1 MKHFT
6 KYLTK
11 YAMPILLAWSM
22 SFSFAGCSA
31 QKEQEKETPVPQ
43 QSEEKQ
49 EEGISSEISSENP
62 EKTEQTEEKTNVN
75 LAALKGPTALGMLD
89 LLEKMSR
96 TRRQTTMKSPL
107 PERPTSWWAR
117 LFRENW
123 ILRRCRPTL
132 QQPFTKN
139 KRRGTDCRIKYN
151 GCAVSFGN
159 RRYDSFGCRPERK
172 TIYATGQGST
182 PEYALN
188 LVLEKNGL
196 TVGEDVTVVYKEEH
210 AEIAP
215 LLASGE
221 AQIALLPQPFVT
233 AVLNQNEKVRVALD
247 LTEEWDK
254 ATNGESGLTMG
265 CIVVRKEFAEQNKEA
280 MNRFLDEYKQSVQ
293 TVNSEEGL
301 DHAAQLAEQYD
312 IMKAAVAKQA
322 IPECNLVY
330 KEGEEMKQTAQGFLQ
345 VLFEANPKS
354 VGGALPDEDFY
365 YQR

>member
-1 MKHFT
+1 MKNFT

-11 YAMPILLAWSM
+11 YALPMLLAMSM

-31 QKEQEKETPVPQ
+31 QKEQGKGSPAEQ
-43 QSEEKQ
+43 QSEEKPEQ
-49 EEGISSEISSENP
+49 EA
-62 EKTEQTEEKTNVN
+62 KAVQTEEKTTIN

-89 LLEKMSR
+89 LLERNEQDKAANHYEVTLAGAPDELVGKIISGELDIAAVP
-96 TRRQTTMKSPL
+96 TNLAATLYQKTEGEVQLAALNTMGVLYLLETGDTIHSVADLK
-107 PERPTSWWAR
+107 
-117 LFRENW
+117 
-123 ILRRCRPTL
+123 
-132 QQPFTKN
+132 
-139 KRRGTDCRIKYN
+139 G
-151 GCAVSFGN
+151 
-159 RRYDSFGCRPERK
+159 K
-172 TIYATGQGST
+172 TVYATGQGAT

-196 TVGEDVTVVYKEEH
+196 TPGEDVTVIYKEEH

-280 MNRFLDEYKQSVQ
+280 MNRFLDEYRQSVQ

-301 DHAAQLAEQYD
+301 EHAAQLAEQYD

-330 KEGEEMKQTAQGFLQ
+330 KDGEEMKQTAQGFLQ

-354 VGGALPDEDFY
+354 VGGALPDENFY

>member
-1 MKHFT
+1 MKYFT

-31 QKEQEKETPVPQ
+31 QKEQEKEIPVPQ

-49 EEGISSEISSENP
+49 EEEISSENP
-62 EKTEQTEEKTNVN
+62 EKTEQTEEKTNIN

-89 LLEKMSR
+89 LLEKNEQDKAANHYEVTLAGAPDELVGKIVSGELDIAAVP
-96 TRRQTTMKSPL
+96 TNLAATLYQKTKGGVQIAALNTMGVLYLLETGDTIHSVADLK
-107 PERPTSWWAR
+107 
-117 LFRENW
+117 
-123 ILRRCRPTL
+123 
-132 QQPFTKN
+132 
-139 KRRGTDCRIKYN
+139 G
-151 GCAVSFGN
+151 
-159 RRYDSFGCRPERK
+159 K

-293 TVNSEEGL
+293 AVNSEEGL
-301 DHAAQLAEQYD
+301 EHATQLAEQYD